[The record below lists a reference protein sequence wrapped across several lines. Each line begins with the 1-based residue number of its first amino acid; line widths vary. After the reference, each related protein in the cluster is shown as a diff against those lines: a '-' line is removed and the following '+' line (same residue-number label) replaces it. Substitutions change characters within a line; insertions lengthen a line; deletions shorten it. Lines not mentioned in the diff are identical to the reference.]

1 MARPIEVSGDEI
13 KTIVKLSLDGH
24 SRKEIATEL
33 NRSTNTVWRYQ
44 CKYLKGIN
52 Y

>member
-1 MARPIEVSGDEI
+1 MVRPTEVSGKEI
-13 KTIVKLSLDGH
+13 QKIVLLTLDGK
-24 SRKEIATEL
+24 SRKEIAKDL
-33 NRSTNTVWRYQ
+33 RRSTNTIWRYQ